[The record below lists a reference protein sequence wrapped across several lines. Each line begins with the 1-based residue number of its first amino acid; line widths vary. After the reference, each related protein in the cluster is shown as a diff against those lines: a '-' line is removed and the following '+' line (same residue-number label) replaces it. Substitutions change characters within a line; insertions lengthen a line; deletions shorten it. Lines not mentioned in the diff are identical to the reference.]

1 MTNPPKP
8 VLALVLAVAFFRC
21 ASYTINVATIPARRV
36 EIFVNQ
42 EYKATS
48 DENGTASVKIE
59 RVSFEGSQLIEAKAE
74 NYYGCVTV
82 GYGKNYLPDMQNV
95 YSVVN
100 RDPKNGQKT
109 AKMQYDIVFVV
120 PEKTTA
126 TTVPGITAAEPPPE
140 EPQFLDENSLN
151 ERFEQSG
158 YLATKKEK
166 ADFNKLSFAEKQI
179 FWDNFWQPRDT
190 DPATAVN
197 EFRIQYF
204 GRVQIANRRFSL
216 QQKEGWKTDQGRVW
230 ILYGQPDEV
239 ETYSQQMETP
249 AYEIWHYYRIQG
261 GVEFVFVGL
270 SGGREL
276 RLVHSTARNEL
287 FDDDWERWLKRTA
300 P

>member
-1 MTNPPKP
+1 MIYKLIP
-8 VLALVLAVAFFRC
+8 VLIPAVLFLHC

-42 EYKATS
+42 EYKATT

-59 RVSFEGSQLIEAKAE
+59 RVSFENSQLIEAKAE

-82 GYGKNYLPDMQNV
+82 SYRKNVLPEMQNV
-95 YSVVN
+95 CSVVN
-100 RDPKNGQKT
+100 RDPKAGQKT
-109 AKMQYDIVFVV
+109 AKIQYDIVFVV
-120 PEKTTA
+120 PKKTEVTPVPIIAETEPPLVETQFWDEKT
-126 TTVPGITAAEPPPE
+126 
-140 EPQFLDENSLN
+140 LN
-151 ERFEQSG
+151 ARFEQSG
-158 YLATKKEK
+158 YLSTRKEK
-166 ADFNKLSFAEKQI
+166 ADFKKLSFAEKQI
-179 FWDNFWQPRDT
+179 FWDNFWQQRDT
-190 DPATAVN
+190 DPATELN
-197 EFRIQYF
+197 EFRIHYF
-204 GRVQIANRRFSL
+204 ERVEIANRRFSL

-239 ETYSQQMETP
+239 ESYPQQLETP
-249 AYEIWHYYRIQG
+249 AYEIWHYYHFQG

-287 FDDDWERWLKRTA
+287 FDDDWERWLKPKT